1 MNCRG
6 FVVYVGSGDMI
17 SGFEYS
23 DIYLMVIL
31 YVCVHIYMYVC
42 MYVCMTHESIGN
54 IIRI

>member
-6 FVVYVGSGDMI
+6 YVVYVGSGDMI

-31 YVCVHIYMYVC
+31 YVCVHIYIC